1 MNKLCALVSRDC
13 DFVWIGDLIVV
24 VTVVE
29 SGDEL
34 LFLSSQLV
42 L

>member
-1 MNKLCALVSRDC
+1 MNKLGALVSRDC
-13 DFVWIGDLIVV
+13 DFVWIGELIVV